1 MYVQASKYDTAQKKK
16 VDTDGQYHNT
26 LRQNFVYYCYSVSND
41 TFAQYLHT
49 VRQYKYTV
57 KAQY

>member
-1 MYVQASKYDTAQKKK
+1 MYVQASKYDIAQKKK
-16 VDTDGQYHNT
+16 GDTVGQYHNT